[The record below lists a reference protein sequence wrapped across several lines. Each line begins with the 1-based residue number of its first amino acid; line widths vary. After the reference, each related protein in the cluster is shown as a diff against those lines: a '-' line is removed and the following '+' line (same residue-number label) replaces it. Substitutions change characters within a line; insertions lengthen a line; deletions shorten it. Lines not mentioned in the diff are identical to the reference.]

1 MASALVRN
9 RKYFLVIFM
18 SIFLLSLFGCSMF
31 YYGHTKE
38 EWIALSES
46 EKRAAK
52 EEYQRVR
59 ETKKQQEEKTA
70 IDERAESFEDYGI
83 KKTIP

>member
-1 MASALVRN
+1 MIKNLHI
-9 RKYFLVIFM
+9 LLM
-18 SIFLLSLFGCSMF
+18 LLSIFFIGCSMF
-31 YYGHTKE
+31 FYGHTKE

>member
-1 MASALVRN
+1 MIKNFHIL
-9 RKYFLVIFM
+9 LM
-18 SIFLLSLFGCSMF
+18 LLSIFFIGCSMF

-38 EWIALSES
+38 EWNALSEG

-52 EEYQRVR
+52 EEYQRVM
-59 ETKKQQEEKTA
+59 ETKKEQEEETA
-70 IDERAESFEDYGI
+70 IDARAESFEDYGI